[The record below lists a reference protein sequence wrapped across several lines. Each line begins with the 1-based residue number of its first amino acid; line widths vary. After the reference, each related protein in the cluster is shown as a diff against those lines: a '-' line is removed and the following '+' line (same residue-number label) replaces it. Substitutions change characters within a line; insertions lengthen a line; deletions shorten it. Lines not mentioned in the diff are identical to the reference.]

1 MMRFAN
7 PGPGPSLLAA
17 GDKVGLLGLPENSLR
32 DPKAEAAHLRERW
45 AVNPPPPP
53 ACAPPSPQRV
63 LSRHRQREIQ
73 NTDSSASLGTDVVS
87 TTSTP
92 SNSCRNP
99 SLTGT
104 RTTGPALV
112 LVLGVSPRDLWRM
125 GRKARTVSKHL
136 GQVRREEENTPKG
149 FSADRDHQTW
159 GFLWKTT
166 EVLYKGTDKDQRHGV
181 DPTDPRSVPGCSRL
195 WISQQESPFPQH
207 PPSCRARPALP
218 AACHGRQPHRHHHR
232 ERL

>member
-112 LVLGVSPRDLWRM
+112 LVLGAEPPGPLEDGEEGEDREQTPGAGAQRRRKHPQGIL
-125 GRKARTVSKHL
+125 GRSQPSNV
-136 GQVRREEENTPKG
+136 G
-149 FSADRDHQTW
+149 FSLENH
-159 GFLWKTT
+159 
-166 EVLYKGTDKDQRHGV
+166 
-181 DPTDPRSVPGCSRL
+181 
-195 WISQQESPFPQH
+195 
-207 PPSCRARPALP
+207 
-218 AACHGRQPHRHHHR
+218 
-232 ERL
+232 